1 MDPEVNEIILRLA
14 YQGLRAKY
22 PALNLADIEKKYDE
36 SVKDWRD
43 LGDMFYQVRSN
54 IDKLG
59 RDGEIWIKMLV
70 NPRQCMSA

>member
-36 SVKDWRD
+36 SVKDFNDLRD
-43 LGDMFYQVRSN
+43 MYHQVQIN
-54 IDKLG
+54 ADKLG
-59 RDGEIWIKMLV
+59 REGEIWEKMYV